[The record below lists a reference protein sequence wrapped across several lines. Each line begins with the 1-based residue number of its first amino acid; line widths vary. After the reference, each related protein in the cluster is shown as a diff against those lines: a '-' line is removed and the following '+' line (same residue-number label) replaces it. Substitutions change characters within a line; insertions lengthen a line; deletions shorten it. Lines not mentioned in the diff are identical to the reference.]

1 MASQMWRTHERRNH
15 RGGGSV
21 AERPQGAT
29 SAVAAARLS
38 RQPNLADNEER
49 PIGEYAST
57 LQAHFDGVAGDDGE
71 LDLGE
76 LTQVLKTSEASK
88 SPTETFRDDGFARLL
103 FRMIDADGSGLVSRD
118 EYVDTMVRLRFGT
131 TEQRLHLLFCLYDE
145 DGCGYID
152 HGELTKIVAE
162 QVSASKLKL
171 DTSQIAQI
179 VDAIFADADDDH
191 SGEIDVE
198 EFLECAAQ
206 PRARGEHRREGAAGA
221 AR

>member
-1 MASQMWRTHERRNH
+1 MTACDSSTNLVQLNEKSDEVNVDRPRRPSKLRVAGMAAALAADESTAPAVVPTSMASQMWRTSTRETPESPRR
-15 RGGGSV
+15 GSV
-21 AERPQGAT
+21 AERPHGRGL

-38 RQPNLADNEER
+38 RQPNLADMTTSR
-49 PIGEYAST
+49 PIDEYAST
-57 LQAHFDGVAGDDGE
+57 LQAHFDEVAGDDGE

-145 DGCGYID
+145 DGSG
-152 HGELTKIVAE
+152 GT
-162 QVSASKLKL
+162 STMAS
-171 DTSQIAQI
+171 
-179 VDAIFADADDDH
+179 
-191 SGEIDVE
+191 
-198 EFLECAAQ
+198 
-206 PRARGEHRREGAAGA
+206 
-221 AR
+221 